1 MPSYAKFLKEV
12 LSNKRKWEGCEM
24 VKLNEECSAILQN
37 KLPKFRDLW
46 SFSIPCTIGHADFDK
61 ALCDLADR
69 NIKYPRRIVEDVLT
83 MKSLHEKEHDI
94 FAIDSI
100 NTLETNDAHLVKYD
114 DPKENCIEKSNGDN
128 LWDIKEKYDEVS
140 SFVDIEQEVKSK
152 LQKESEDKGGQSN
165 RAKRWRN
172 QVDQNVG
179 LYKEHTTTWNESLMR
194 TKKFKGVDK
203 RHHKN
208 KGPIRVDW
216 QRLKHYIEW
225 ASPPVKPLP

>member
-12 LSNKRKWEGCEM
+12 LSNKRKWEGCKM

-61 ALCDLADR
+61 ALCDLGASVYLMPYSISE
-69 NIKYPRRIVEDVLT
+69 NLGIH
-83 MKSLHEKEHDI
+83 MKSLLEKEHDI

-128 LWDIKEKYDEVS
+128 LRDIKEKYDEVS
-140 SFVDIEQEVKSK
+140 IFVDIEQELKSK
-152 LQKESEDKGGQSN
+152 LQKESEDKRVNLIGRRDGGTKSI
-165 RAKRWRN
+165 RMLDFTRN
-172 QVDQNVG
+172 I
-179 LYKEHTTTWNESLMR
+179 T
-194 TKKFKGVDK
+194 
-203 RHHKN
+203 RHGTN
-208 KGPIRVDW
+208 
-216 QRLKHYIEW
+216 LT
-225 ASPPVKPLP
+225 